1 MIDSNCS
8 KYALELI
15 HNCKIQAH
23 SDYTTVFSA
32 VYQQIVRISKDAPV
46 YLIYPSEQLQT
57 FATRIKVLSLQLSHM
72 LESYLQNSQ
81 ENPLRQIKLVS
92 DSSKHL
98 LAKPIGYP
106 VEPRSYQVQINSV
119 ASGQRNQSKYVS
131 KKTCPFTTQTYLFSV
146 QTNDETYDFELPV
159 HNHAT
164 NESILLSIQKLINQT
179 VDTLEASILE
189 DESRIA
195 LVLEAKAYR
204 KNVPAQFSLREKS
217 SNGILAFYELNS
229 VTQPPKHSDFSVD
242 GNHFVSYGTSFN
254 IDDLFELTLLTP
266 SPDTIKVS
274 YELDSASIISEAAK
288 FSETVNQLLELSKTC
303 SNSKLYRELLGF
315 FTSHRTELEQAGLQ
329 FQDSWI
335 QFSSIPEEETSSKVN
350 SLQELLSQNEA
361 FSKQFLMHTQNVI
374 INPME
379 YVPNKIVS
387 YKNFTRPNFPNPY
400 ETSMFSGFLFA
411 NCC

>member
-1 MIDSNCS
+1 
-8 KYALELI
+8 
-15 HNCKIQAH
+15 
-23 SDYTTVFSA
+23 
-32 VYQQIVRISKDAPV
+32 
-46 YLIYPSEQLQT
+46 
-57 FATRIKVLSLQLSHM
+57 M
-72 LESYLQNSQ
+72 LESYLETSQ

-92 DSSKHL
+92 GSTKHL

-106 VEPRSYQVQINSV
+106 AEPKSYHVQINTV

-131 KKTCPFTTQTYLFSV
+131 KKTCPFTTQTYSFSV
-146 QTNDETYDFELPV
+146 QTNDEIYDFELPV

-189 DESRIA
+189 DKSRIA

-229 VTQPPKHSDFSVD
+229 VTESPKQSDFSVD
-242 GNHFVSYGTSFN
+242 GKHFTSYGTAFN
-254 IDDLFELTLLTP
+254 IDDLFELTLLAP
-266 SPDTIKVS
+266 SPDTIIVS
-274 YELDSASIISEAAK
+274 YELDSASILSEAAR

-303 SNSKLYRELLGF
+303 SNTKLYRELLVF
-315 FTSHRTELEQAGLQ
+315 FTSHHTELEKAGLQ
-329 FQDSWI
+329 FQDS
-335 QFSSIPEEETSSKVN
+335 QVHLSSIPDEARSLKVN
-350 SLQELLSQNEA
+350 FLQKLLSQDEA
-361 FSKQFLMHTQNVI
+361 FSQQFLMHTQNII

-387 YKNFTRPNFPNPY
+387 YKDFTRPNFPNPY
-400 ETSMFSGFLFA
+400 ETSMYSGFLFT